1 MSELSSLPSPA
12 GSEPASSGASPP
24 DPRRSALSLS
34 SVLRVIRDA
43 LGGAHHD
50 YTSGSL
56 GRAITLL
63 AIPMVMEM
71 ALESVFA
78 ICDVFFVSRLGDA
91 AVATVG
97 LTESMLTLIYAIAIG
112 FAMATT
118 ALVSRRIGEK
128 NPRGATRAAKQA
140 LLLGV
145 IVGAVTGIPC
155 AVFAGDLLRLMGASE
170 EVIETGSG
178 FTAILMGTNVV
189 ILLLFLNNAI
199 FRGAGDAVLAMRA
212 LWLANGVNLVLDPCL
227 IFGLGPFPELGITG
241 AAVATSIGRGS
252 GVLYQFWMLRR
263 QRSRIVLQAPLFR
276 LEPAILRELV
286 RLSIGGVTQ
295 FLIATAS
302 WVALM
307 KIVARHGDPAVAGYT
322 IAVRIVVFALL
333 PSWGLSNA
341 AATLVGQN
349 LGAGRPERAEKAV
362 WLTGWF
368 NTVFLAFVT
377 IVFVAFDRALVELF
391 SGNAATLRHGADA
404 LRIISYGYVF
414 YAWGMVVS
422 QAFNGAGDT
431 MTPTRINLVC
441 FWFLQI
447 PLAWTL
453 AEGLAGG
460 PPGVCW
466 AVAIAEAILAVVAI
480 MIFRLGR
487 WKEIRLAPDT
497 EPVEE

>member
-1 MSELSSLPSPA
+1 MSESSSLPSSSDGPPRDETRSSIDSRPS
-12 GSEPASSGASPP
+12 GSVQ
-24 DPRRSALSLS
+24 SA
-34 SVLRVIRDA
+34 LRVIREA

-50 YTSGSL
+50 YTTGRL

-63 AIPMVMEM
+63 AIPMVLEM

-97 LTESMLTLIYAIAIG
+97 LTESMLTLMYALAIG

-118 ALVSRRIGEK
+118 AFVSRRIGEK
-128 NPRGATRAAKQA
+128 NPEGATRAAKQA
-140 LLLGV
+140 VLLGV
-145 IVGAVTGIPC
+145 IVGVVTGIPC
-155 AVFAGDLLRLMGASE
+155 AVFAGDLLWLMGATP

-189 ILLLFLNNAI
+189 IMLLFLNNAI

-212 LWLANGVNLVLDPCL
+212 LWLANGINLVLDPCL

-252 GVLYQFWMLRR
+252 GVLFQFWMLRR
-263 QRSRIVLQAPLFR
+263 EHSRIVLRPPLFR
-276 LEPAILRELV
+276 LDPAIMRELL

-295 FLIATAS
+295 FLIAMAS

-307 KIVARHGDPAVAGYT
+307 KIVSRYGDQAVAGYT

-349 LGAGRPERAEKAV
+349 LGAGQPRRAEKAV

-368 NTVFLAFVT
+368 NTVFLGLVT
-377 IVFVAFDRALVELF
+377 IVFVALDEPLVAFF
-391 SGNAATLRHGADA
+391 SENVDTVRHGANA

-414 YAWGMVVS
+414 YAWGMVVT

-447 PLAWTL
+447 PLAWIL
-453 AEGLAGG
+453 AEKLGAG
-460 PPGVCW
+460 PSGVFW
-466 AVAIAEAILAVVAI
+466 AVAIAEAILAVLSIA
-480 MIFRLGR
+480 IFRRGR
-487 WKEIRLAPDT
+487 WKETRLASDT
-497 EPVEE
+497 EATEE